1 VDKPLHGQLRGYVES
16 SYGKVLSSALYA
28 LSKMIWKDFV
38 IQIKAG
44 ILPGE
49 VIIVK
54 HGKLAAYDGDALR
67 VSRIA
72 NKRMNHAGSEPL
84 GEDEVFFVRL
94 RVSQSCG

>member
-1 VDKPLHGQLRGYVES
+1 MQIISAVFAGSMIMERS
-16 SYGKVLSSALYA
+16 GK
-28 LSKMIWKDFV
+28 I
-38 IQIKAG
+38 
-44 ILPGE
+44 
-49 VIIVK
+49 
-54 HGKLAAYDGDALR
+54 AAYDGDALR

>member
-1 VDKPLHGQLRGYVES
+1 MKYMRII
-16 SYGKVLSSALYA
+16 YA
-28 LSKMIWKDFV
+28 IFASRV
-38 IQIKAG
+38 IREG
-44 ILPGE
+44 F
-49 VIIVK
+49 
-54 HGKLAAYDGDALR
+54 GKLAAYDGDALR

>member
-1 VDKPLHGQLRGYVES
+1 
-16 SYGKVLSSALYA
+16 
-28 LSKMIWKDFV
+28 
-38 IQIKAG
+38 
-44 ILPGE
+44 
-49 VIIVK
+49 
-54 HGKLAAYDGDALR
+54 

>member
-1 VDKPLHGQLRGYVES
+1 MQIISAIFQGKGISVE
-16 SYGKVLSSALYA
+16 
-28 LSKMIWKDFV
+28 
-38 IQIKAG
+38 
-44 ILPGE
+44 
-49 VIIVK
+49 

>member
-1 VDKPLHGQLRGYVES
+1 VQWPSLPPFPQKKQVDDDLRIY
-16 SYGKVLSSALYA
+16 
-28 LSKMIWKDFV
+28 
-38 IQIKAG
+38 IQSITFF
-44 ILPGE
+44 ITYS
-49 VIIVK
+49 
-54 HGKLAAYDGDALR
+54 GKLAAYDGDALR